1 MPAVETL
8 RLDFLAPPE
17 LKGASEQPNSE
28 LIVLPIDACE
38 KEIIEA
44 FLNNQIV
51 VLEGGTGC
59 GKSSRVCKI
68 LKEAGFPSETAEP
81 RILATS
87 SLASRVRNEQSIILG
102 SDATKVVGYRTANER
117 SDHPDNEILFLT
129 DGILVNHYL
138 FEHRSS
144 SRPAFT
150 PILDEV
156 HEGNLNTEVLMGL
169 MKLKA
174 AADPNFKAIL
184 MSATIDTKVYADF
197 FKDETGKP
205 APIISIPGRTYEVE
219 ERDGGMFQEEI
230 VKYALAGNVVLSFV
244 GGKGDI
250 TKTNDAISGPLR
262 NKARVLAL
270 HGDQTS
276 SEQNEIFVIGDL
288 PNVITSTKIGET
300 SITVPNGDV
309 VIDSGWERISKV
321 INGVESLIY
330 QRTSAAS
337 ADQRRGRVGRTKPGI
352 YVRTQLEGFPKN
364 LPSQTT
370 KAYDEPAIQRERL
383 DGMFLKLALAGI
395 DFSTLDTPHK
405 ANPENMRDAKQ
416 RLIWL
421 GALAATGEI
430 TEAGQDLN
438 FLPLE
443 PNLAL
448 SVVTARDPK
457 YSESVALHVAAAV
470 AVQGAK
476 GIVQYHKESLK
487 RWQALSEGQTSD
499 VQREMDVFVVALNKA
514 GDFFEEHDITEKRF
528 IRARDTFLK
537 LCEAEQL
544 DPAKLG
550 AVKDETERAQI
561 TECLIA
567 GADEIMIAH
576 DKGFIDRR
584 GTYRRLMPETTIPE
598 DTKFVVGS
606 PFMLQIMSEVKT
618 PRPTKGASKEG
629 AQVMPKNIDTVRGAS
644 AIASVE
650 LLEKAAPER
659 CTYRIKKSVIGKDGN
674 ARIVKELYFDDVA
687 TGHTKSEAA
696 VGSAE
701 MNEFLIR
708 RVITGDLPKAARA
721 LPKVLALHETI
732 RELRQL
738 AVRSLDP
745 LDVKP
750 IIDSL
755 VTSLSS
761 QLPTSCTSLADLG
774 SRLPGVAIESLL
786 DSSKIS
792 LIYEES
798 PDSITIAGLIADVA
812 YEPNKMIVTISIDSW
827 NLLPDRLVKRFP
839 NREIF
844 LRDITD
850 DSKAIPLAN
859 AFGYANKHLNIGT
872 KRRRRMARAARRS
885 AKAIAKP

>member
-8 RLDFLAPPE
+8 RLDFRAAPE
-17 LKGASEQPNSE
+17 LLTAPEQPE
-28 LIVLPIDACE
+28 TKLIGLPIDAC
-38 KEIIEA
+38 KDKIIEA
-44 FLNNQIV
+44 FRNNQIV
-51 VLEGGTGC
+51 VIEGGTGC
-59 GKSSRVCKI
+59 GKSSRICQM
-68 LKEAGFPSETAEP
+68 LEEAGFPSETGEP
-81 RILATS
+81 RILAAS
-87 SLASRVRNEQSIILG
+87 SLAARVRSEQSIVRG
-102 SDATKVVGYRTANER
+102 SDAIKVVGYRTANER
-117 SDHPDNEILFLT
+117 DDHPDNEILFLT

-138 FEHRSS
+138 SGHRPNG
-144 SRPAFT
+144 RPTVT
-150 PILDEV
+150 PILDEI

-169 MKLKA
+169 LKREA

-197 FKDETGKP
+197 FKDEAGKP
-205 APIISIPGRTYEVE
+205 APIISIPGRTYEIE
-219 ERDGGMFQEEI
+219 ERVGGTFTAEI
-230 VKYALAGNVVLSFV
+230 VKYALDGNVVLSFV

-250 TKTNDAISGPLR
+250 TKTNDTISGPLR
-262 NKARVLAL
+262 GKSKVLAL

-276 SEQNEIFVIGDL
+276 SEQNKVFEIG
-288 PNVITSTKIGET
+288 PRAITATKVGET
-300 SITVPNGDV
+300 SITIADADV
-309 VIDSGWERISKV
+309 VIDSGWERVSKV
-321 INGVESLIY
+321 IHGVESLIY

-337 ADQRRGRVGRTKPGI
+337 ADQRKGRVGRTKRGI
-352 YVRTQLEGFPKN
+352 YVKAQLEGFPKE
-364 LPSQTT
+364 LPSQTKT
-370 KAYDEPAIQRERL
+370 AKSYDEPAIQRERL

-395 DFSTLDTPHK
+395 DFRTLDTPHK

-416 RLIWL
+416 RLVWL
-421 GALAATGEI
+421 GAIAATGEI
-430 TEAGQDLN
+430 TEAGQDLE

-448 SVVTARDPK
+448 SVVTARDPR

-476 GIVQYHKESLK
+476 GIVQYHKDSQK

-499 VQREMDVFVVALNKA
+499 VLREMDVFTVALHKS

-550 AVKDETERAQI
+550 KVKDDDERAQI
-561 TECLIA
+561 TECLVA

-618 PRPTKGASKEG
+618 QRTSKGVSKEE

-644 AIASVE
+644 AVNSVE
-650 LLEKAAPER
+650 FLEKAAPER
-659 CTYRIKKSVIGKDGN
+659 CTYRIRKSVVARDGS
-674 ARIVKELYFDDVA
+674 ARVVKELFFDDVA
-687 TGHTKSEAA
+687 TGHIKSEAVA
-696 VGSAE
+696 GSAE
-701 MNEFLIR
+701 LNEFLVR
-708 RVITGDLPKAARA
+708 RVITGDLPKAART
-721 LPKVLALHETI
+721 LPKLLALHETVC
-732 RELRQL
+732 ELRQL
-738 AVRSLDP
+738 AARSLDP

-750 IIDSL
+750 IIDTL
-755 VTSLSS
+755 VASLSS
-761 QLPTSCTSLADLG
+761 QLPPSCTSLADLG
-774 SRLPGVAIESLL
+774 SRLPNVAIESLL
-786 DSSKIS
+786 AESRIK

-812 YEPNKMIVTISIDSW
+812 YEPNKMIVTAAIDSW
-827 NLLPDRLVKRFP
+827 NLLPARLVKRFP
-839 NREIF
+839 DREIF
-844 LRDITD
+844 LRDTAED
-850 DSKAIPLAN
+850 AKVVPLVM
-859 AFGYANKHLNIGT
+859 AFGYANKQLHIGT
-872 KRRRRMARAARRS
+872 KRRRRIARAVRRDAVKF
-885 AKAIAKP
+885 AK